1 MWPTDLK
8 NSQTELPDL
17 YNYVQMDEKNYKES
31 KNNEDHALI
40 IKISMN
46 LLKDTI

>member
-17 YNYVQMDEKNYKES
+17 YNYVQMGGKNYKES
-31 KNNEDHALI
+31 KINEDYALI
-40 IKISMN
+40 IKISIWWYTT
-46 LLKDTI
+46 K

>member
-17 YNYVQMDEKNYKES
+17 YNYVQMDEKATK
-31 KNNEDHALI
+31 KA
-40 IKISMN
+40 KIMKIMHSISRY
-46 LLKDTI
+46 L

>member
-17 YNYVQMDEKNYKES
+17 YNYVQMGEKTTEK
-31 KNNEDHALI
+31 A
-40 IKISMN
+40 KIMKIMHS
-46 LLKDTI
+46 LLRYL